1 MCKFKKMALVFPML
15 IISTLL
21 INANVAVE
29 VTTNDAPTLPDVP
42 STRGFECPR
51 SCFHYSDNIFIH
63 TVDLWCRCP
72 VEVIYL
78 PREELYDQP
87 LATGS
92 PPLLE
97 SEASESMKRYVCNFL
112 VFFRKQKQPDSFINK
127 LNLFNSSS

>member
-1 MCKFKKMALVFPML
+1 MAFIFTILVV
-15 IISTLL
+15 STLS
-21 INANVAVE
+21 INANAAVV
-29 VTTNDAPTLPDVP
+29 VTTDDTSTLPVIP

-51 SCFHYSDNIFIH
+51 SCFHFSDNIFIE

-72 VEVIYL
+72 VETIHL

-97 SEASESMKRYVCNFL
+97 SEASESMKRYVRSFL
-112 VFFRKQKQPDSFINK
+112 
-127 LNLFNSSS
+127 

>member
-1 MCKFKKMALVFPML
+1 MYKFRMMALVFPML
-15 IISTLL
+15 IVSTLL
-21 INANVAVE
+21 INANEAVE
-29 VTTNDAPTLPDVP
+29 VTTNDAPTLPHVP

-72 VEVIYL
+72 VETIHL

-97 SEASESMKRYVCNFL
+97 SEASESMKRYVCS
-112 VFFRKQKQPDSFINK
+112 FFIFSKKEKDANFIN
-127 LNLFNSSS
+127 SSKN

>member
-1 MCKFKKMALVFPML
+1 MCKFRKMELVFPML
-15 IISTLL
+15 IISTLF

-29 VTTNDAPTLPDVP
+29 VTTNDATTLPDVP

-51 SCFHYSDNIFIH
+51 SCFHYLDNIFIH

-72 VEVIYL
+72 VEVIHL
-78 PREELYDQP
+78 PREELYHQP

-97 SEASESMKRYVCNFL
+97 SEASESMKRYVCSFL
-112 VFFRKQKQPDSFINK
+112 YFSKKSNKILSLILLKIEFI
-127 LNLFNSSS
+127 